1 MKQIRVVDSQGREY
15 TYPVEEAVAEVT
27 IGRSESNDIILSS
40 KTVSRRH
47 AVVKIMGDRVLLV
60 NQSANGVLVN
70 GERIDR
76 VGELDF
82 GEFARIEPYQI
93 CVEQTGDSPQNGR
106 EVSEQA
112 SAEQHTRSAGERAR
126 GRAGGGGGERRQA
139 RGGQGSGG
147 QQATRGD
154 GRQQAARQDGGQQV
168 RRENQPNQPDESGG
182 QAGRGEQSTQR
193 GGRADGGASGRPGGA
208 NGQPVDG
215 PTSSSPGTG
224 EEGAPA
230 GTGRGGQ
237 EEVEDLVG
245 YLGHIAPEKDYEEP
259 RVNLLGEEVQT
270 IDRDRRE
277 KLVEFKATL
286 HEELKER
293 LDLHSLEISNY
304 RSPKVVRKVSDK
316 LKELLEIHAHEI
328 PDGFDSDQVFKEMM
342 DQVCGLGPIED
353 LLKHKDVTEVM
364 VVDRDHIYAELEGEI
379 VLTDRFFNDEKAMM
393 TVIERIVIPRGRK
406 IDETNPLVDTRL
418 ADGSRVNAVI
428 PPLAL
433 KDPCLTIRKFPEDRL
448 TIDDLVDFGSLTPEM
463 AKFLGRCVK
472 ARKNIVIAGGTGSGK
487 TTLLNVLSSFIQP
500 EQRIVTIEDAAEL
513 QLHQDHVVS
522 LETKPPNL
530 EGKGEVTIRDLVKN
544 ALRMRPDRIVVGE
557 CRGGEA
563 LDMLQAMNTGHEG
576 SMTTVHC
583 NTPREA
589 IARLETLVLMSGME
603 LPTRAI
609 RKQIANSVDIIVQQ
623 TRYSDGSRRI
633 SYVTEVLD
641 LNDDGF
647 IELEDIYRFK
657 QTGMNEDQEV
667 QGYHKA
673 TGYLP
678 SFLDEFL
685 VQGLADEEDF
695 F

>member
-1 MKQIRVVDSQGREY
+1 MKQIRVVDSEGREY
-15 TYPVEEAVAEVT
+15 TYPVENAVAEVT
-27 IGRSESNDIILSS
+27 VGRSESNDIILSS

-93 CVEQTGDSPQNGR
+93 CVEQSEESPANGT
-106 EVSEQA
+106 EV
-112 SAEQHTRSAGERAR
+112 AEQSGGHRAR
-126 GRAGGGGGERRQA
+126 GQQRTRRGRASGEDRKRRGRDEQAGANGGQPRRGGPSADRAGG
-139 RGGQGSGG
+139 
-147 QQATRGD
+147 RGD
-154 GRQQAARQDGGQQV
+154 GARRRGGRNDTDGG
-168 RRENQPNQPDESGG
+168 GG
-182 QAGRGEQSTQR
+182 QAGQLD
-193 GGRADGGASGRPGGA
+193 GRTSDPTARNRSRRERP
-208 NGQPVDG
+208 
-215 PTSSSPGTG
+215 
-224 EEGAPA
+224 
-230 GTGRGGQ
+230 RGGQ
-237 EEVEDLVG
+237 EQVDDLYG
-245 YLGHIAPEKDYEEP
+245 YLGGIAPAKDYEEP

-270 IDRDRRE
+270 IDREKRE

-328 PDGFDSDQVFKEMM
+328 PDGFTSDQVFKEMM

-364 VVDRDHIYAELEGEI
+364 VVDRDHIYAELDGEI
-379 VLTDRFFNDEKAMM
+379 VLTDRFFNDDKSMM

-448 TIDDLVDFGSLTPEM
+448 TIDNLVDFGSLTPEM

-583 NTPREA
+583 NSPREA

-609 RKQIANSVDIIVQQ
+609 RQQIANSVDIIVQQ

-657 QTGMNEDQEV
+657 QTGMNEDAEV

-678 SFLDEFL
+678 SFLNEFL